1 MARRYRARFKRKS
14 SSGFRR
20 LVSVLVWVLILS
32 GLSSSCA
39 PVPTPTPTPLPVAA
53 PAAELPTP
61 APVPV
66 VVSRADRVP
75 VFVTTDMSSDD
86 VVAILYLLSHPGV
99 EVLGIG
105 SADGVAHV
113 EPAAR
118 NVLRLLALVSREDIP
133 VAVGS
138 EESLEGDH
146 AFPSG
151 WRGGA
156 DRLFGLSTPD
166 ALTEPVQEST
176 AELLADVINAHP
188 REVTVVLL
196 GAHTDLALALRSD
209 PGLASRIKSVHM
221 MGGAVN
227 VPGNIHEEHAAIA
240 NESAEWNL
248 WLDYSAA
255 AMVFDTPIIKSVV
268 PLDATNQVRVDRAY
282 YERFA
287 GKAESPAA
295 RLVAELWK
303 SQASRSPSG
312 FYIWDVVAA
321 VALPFPDLAVWQAMG
336 LSVVTDRPDDL
347 GQTVDTGDGDS
358 NSMVCL
364 KVDVSRLQEEL
375 IRVLNQ

>member
-1 MARRYRARFKRKS
+1 MARQYRGRFKRKS
-14 SSGFRR
+14 SVGFQS
-20 LVSVLVWVLILS
+20 LASVLVWVLVVS
-32 GLSSSCA
+32 GLLSSCA

-61 APVPV
+61 TPVPV
-66 VVSRADRVP
+66 VVSHVDRVP
-75 VFVTTDMSSDD
+75 IIITTDMSSDD
-86 VVAILYLLSHPGV
+86 VVAILYLLCHPDV

-118 NVLRLLALVSREDIP
+118 NVLRLLAVVSREDIP

-138 EESLEGDH
+138 AESLEGDH

-156 DRLFGLSTPD
+156 DRLFGLSAPD
-166 ALTEPVQEST
+166 ALTDPVQEST
-176 AELLADVINAHP
+176 AELLADVINARP
-188 REVTVVLL
+188 GEVTVVLL

-209 PGLASRIKSVHM
+209 PGLASRIKSILM
-221 MGGAVN
+221 MGGAVD

-240 NESAEWNL
+240 NETAEWNL
-248 WLDYSAA
+248 WLDYRAA
-255 AMVFDTPIIKSVV
+255 AMVFDMPIIKSVV

-295 RLVAELWK
+295 KLVAELWK

-321 VALPFPDLAVWQAMG
+321 VALPLPDIAVWQAMA

-347 GQTVDTGDGDS
+347 GQTIETDDGD
-358 NSMVCL
+358 NKSMVCL
-364 KVDVSRLQEEL
+364 EVDVSRLQDEL
-375 IRVLNQ
+375 IRVLNH